1 MAIIEENP
9 TNFGVWDRVL
19 DPATAKV
26 KVEQKIKS
34 RLSSQQL
41 IENEIK
47 NLELSE
53 RNKAKEH
60 LVDGDVGQEKV
71 ATEEVT
77 EQPFR
82 NLVETGKYLHEND
95 LKWCKAYTKYAEKD
109 IIKWFKRFRALCPRG
124 NMTKEKLDI
133 VYHKLFVGGDS
144 DFLSEQVTALHCNKA
159 GPITNSTIGL
169 FFWIRCSPPFP
180 C

>member
-9 TNFGVWDRVL
+9 TNYGVWDRVL

-60 LVDGDVGQEKV
+60 LVDGDVGQ
-71 ATEEVT
+71 
-77 EQPFR
+77 
-82 NLVETGKYLHEND
+82 
-95 LKWCKAYTKYAEKD
+95 
-109 IIKWFKRFRALCPRG
+109 
-124 NMTKEKLDI
+124 
-133 VYHKLFVGGDS
+133 
-144 DFLSEQVTALHCNKA
+144 
-159 GPITNSTIGL
+159 
-169 FFWIRCSPPFP
+169 
-180 C
+180 